1 MQMLKKD
8 TEGLDKFEVLSNAI
22 VMMAAS
28 DYINLLAHL
37 KPRNV
42 PNKSGA
48 RPSIKECEDFF
59 RSGWFEGLTG
69 VDGEWFMD
77 KCKEKAKELV
87 IVYTVAQDSES
98 ERWYICKATDKATPI
113 SSNTYKRK
121 RKALE
126 HAAIA
131 QGLDMFTYMKIRK
144 RDKVND

>member
-8 TEGLDKFEVLSNAI
+8 TERLDGFEALSNAI

-37 KPRNV
+37 KPRNL
-42 PNKSGA
+42 PNNSSI

-59 RSGWFEGLTG
+59 RSSWFEKLTG
-69 VDGEWFMD
+69 ADGEWFMD

-87 IVYTVAQDSES
+87 IVYTVAQDPES
-98 ERWYICKATDKATPI
+98 ERWYVCKATDKATPI
-113 SSNTYKRK
+113 SSDTYKRK
-121 RKALE
+121 REALE
-126 HAAIA
+126 HAAIT
-131 QGLDMFTYMKIRK
+131 QGLDLFTYMKIRK